1 MLEVIKSHQTHPASG
16 SFFGLIFADLA
27 KAGLEALEYLEAMEK
42 KDEHQK
48 SHLTTWHRNVQRVV
62 ARSEMHYSK
71 MYVRLGKPIG
81 RLAAAAAA
89 AAAGKAS

>member
-1 MLEVIKSHQTHPASG
+1 M
-16 SFFGLIFADLA
+16 A